1 MGFSGVLVGQLSPHK
16 RYFRYFKFDMIADSR
31 ILDQAVDVRIRQIKV
46 MDEDDVEISITANTI
61 STWTTIN
68 NIQDSLGTT
77 ASTGGLPASFY
88 IDCDPAVAG
97 TKPDHYEIVSEASS
111 NPNRIPVKW
120 NIYASDTTTF
130 GATPQST
137 VDFLWYNWEN
147 LTSTQWDW
155 RTEDTGYEWLSKYGY
170 EMPNPMRV
178 NNKGEFENPVA
189 ATGKVLWD
197 TDDSD
202 ILCPQY
208 TRFLRLNF
216 GSATGPDPPPT
227 PDTTSNTNV
236 LNTFKLYS

>member
-1 MGFSGVLVGQLSPHK
+1 MGFSGVLASQLSPHK

-31 ILDQAVDVRIRQIKV
+31 ISVLSPEMRIRQVKV
-46 MDEDDVEISITANTI
+46 MDEDDVEISITATAI
-61 STWTTIN
+61 DTWTNII
-68 NIQDSLGTT
+68 NIQDSLSTT
-77 ASTGGLPASFY
+77 ATTDTLPAAFY
-88 IDCDPAVAG
+88 IDCGAG
-97 TKPDHYEIVSEASS
+97 TKPDHYEIVSEASW

-147 LTSTQWDW
+147 RASTEWDW
-155 RTEDTGYEWLSKYGY
+155 RTENTGGEWLSKYGY

-178 NNKGEFENPVA
+178 NDKGEFENPVA

-236 LNTFKLYS
+236 LDTFKLYS